1 MHTVFLR
8 LRSIV
13 FLALM
18 CVGAQAQAS
27 QSTLMIV
34 GDSLSAAYGVQTGES
49 WVALLQE
56 RLEGEGLEHWQVVNA
71 SISG

>member
-56 RLEGEGLEHWQVVNA
+56 RLSRRRPPTSTRSRLQT
-71 SISG
+71 